1 MQTGFYVGIDVGGTF
16 TDITCINESTNE
28 FLHLKTMTTGADPA
42 QAVIATLASAGI
54 KPAEIVFLNHGT
66 TVGINTLLEH
76 KGAKTGIIATKG
88 FRDFIELRRGARTHV
103 LDPLMDKPPSF
114 VPRRQRFGIDERI
127 ASDGAI
133 IKSLNAQGCSDSLI
147 TFLQEQKLESIAICL
162 LNSYANNEHEQI
174 IQTLI
179 KKHFPQISLTLSSI
193 LVPEIGEYERTS
205 TTTLNAYIQPT
216 ISTYLSKL
224 SERIEK
230 AGLKVPI
237 HIMQSNGGAMTTSE
251 ASDRPIHILESGP
264 AAGAIAAAQL
274 ATSCGSP
281 NVITLDMG
289 GTTTKSSV
297 IENGAPLST
306 TEYELF
312 KSNNRPG
319 SGLPLRVPMID
330 IVEIGAGGGSIVR
343 VDAMKQLHIGPQS
356 AGSNPGPVC
365 YGQGGNYPTIT
376 DANAALGRVHSLL
389 GGSMPLD
396 IDMAKRALSRDIG
409 TALAISCEEAASGVL
424 EIADAKT
431 ADVIREVTISRGRD
445 PRDFDLIAFGGAGPL
460 QAASVVRE
468 LDLRKAIIPLAP
480 GNFSAIG
487 LLSTNL
493 MYDSV
498 STYIIRTSAC
508 SGTSLTKITS
518 TFDQMKSELTGRLLD
533 AGLKTTEILVE
544 KMVDMRYVGQFH
556 SLTVPLS
563 SLDTQALDVENLIQ
577 NFHHEHQ
584 RLFTYMCPEDECE
597 IVNLRVRVTG
607 LLPHI
612 SFKSPIYKPKANRAS
627 QNGRTTRLVYF
638 REVMKEVQTP
648 VFIRETLDRD
658 FNLQGPAIIEEHTST
673 TLVPPDFSVSIDDLG
688 NLILKKA

>member
-1 MQTGFYVGIDVGGTF
+1 
-16 TDITCINESTNE
+16 
-28 FLHLKTMTTGADPA
+28 
-42 QAVIATLASAGI
+42 
-54 KPAEIVFLNHGT
+54 
-66 TVGINTLLEH
+66 
-76 KGAKTGIIATKG
+76 
-88 FRDFIELRRGARTHV
+88 
-103 LDPLMDKPPSF
+103 
-114 VPRRQRFGIDERI
+114 
-127 ASDGAI
+127 
-133 IKSLNAQGCSDSLI
+133 
-147 TFLQEQKLESIAICL
+147 
-162 LNSYANNEHEQI
+162 
-174 IQTLI
+174 
-179 KKHFPQISLTLSSI
+179 
-193 LVPEIGEYERTS
+193 
-205 TTTLNAYIQPT
+205 
-216 ISTYLSKL
+216 
-224 SERIEK
+224 
-230 AGLKVPI
+230 
-237 HIMQSNGGAMTTSE
+237 MQSNGGAMTTSE

-533 AGLKTTEILVE
+533 AGLKL
-544 KMVDMRYVGQFH
+544 
-556 SLTVPLS
+556 SL
-563 SLDTQALDVENLIQ
+563 I
-577 NFHHEHQ
+577 
-584 RLFTYMCPEDECE
+584 
-597 IVNLRVRVTG
+597 
-607 LLPHI
+607 HI
-612 SFKSPIYKPKANRAS
+612 
-627 QNGRTTRLVYF
+627 
-638 REVMKEVQTP
+638 
-648 VFIRETLDRD
+648 
-658 FNLQGPAIIEEHTST
+658 
-673 TLVPPDFSVSIDDLG
+673 
-688 NLILKKA
+688 